1 MKRQQRNIMEHRPDN
16 PYEKSG
22 STADPA
28 QSPRSAST
36 SPTSGTGGGVSS
48 AYSGGDND
56 NDQSA
61 IDMVGRVAQGA
72 HGTIDKLADRA
83 TPHVQRLQD
92 GYHETEQL
100 VQRKADHAREKAHEW
115 TDSLRGSVR
124 EHPLT
129 ALATAVAAGM
139 LLSRLTR

>member
-1 MKRQQRNIMEHRPDN
+1 MEHRPEN

-22 STADPA
+22 STSDDAA
-28 QSPRSAST
+28 FPRSVST
-36 SPTSGTGGGVSS
+36 SPSSSGGTGAGA
-48 AYSGGDND
+48 AYSSGDRSTNPA
-56 NDQSA
+56 SA
-61 IDMVGRVAQGA
+61 NDMVGRVAQGA
-72 HGTIDKLADRA
+72 HSTIDKIADRA

-100 VQRKADHAREKAHEW
+100 VHRNAEHAREKAHEW

-129 ALATAVAAGM
+129 AVATALAAGM
-139 LLSRLTR
+139 LLARLSR